1 MQEINVEELAR
12 QIAFRMNPDA
22 LLTAEDI
29 GAILNC
35 TARYVREKFT
45 AAPKFPKP
53 IYLPLA
59 DGKYT
64 NPRWK
69 RSEIDEWIALRG
81 VTSLQHRGPKRGRRR
96 VI

>member
-45 AAPKFPKP
+45 AAPRFPKP
-53 IYLPLA
+53 IHLPLA
-59 DGKYT
+59 DGKFT

-69 RSEIDEWIALRG
+69 RSEINEWIEQHG
-81 VTSLQHRGPKRGRRR
+81 VTTLQNRGPKRGRRH